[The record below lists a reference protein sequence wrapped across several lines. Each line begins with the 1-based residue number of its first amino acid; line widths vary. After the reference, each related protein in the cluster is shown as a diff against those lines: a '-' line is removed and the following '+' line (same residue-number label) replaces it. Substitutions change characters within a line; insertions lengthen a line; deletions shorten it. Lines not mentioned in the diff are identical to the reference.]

1 MSPINKC
8 TFLKSVGM
16 SLWVLA
22 RFWKWQ
28 DPSCLLEATWGY
40 KTKNMIFE
48 PTSSRCLISTRYCNN
63 AVHKVRGTYESFV
76 I

>member
-40 KTKNMIFE
+40 KTKNM
-48 PTSSRCLISTRYCNN
+48 
-63 AVHKVRGTYESFV
+63 
-76 I
+76 

>member
-28 DPSCLLEATWGY
+28 DPSCLLEATRGY
-40 KTKNMIFE
+40 KTR
-48 PTSSRCLISTRYCNN
+48 TWSL
-63 AVHKVRGTYESFV
+63 
-76 I
+76 

>member
-28 DPSCLLEATWGY
+28 DPSCLLEATRGY
-40 KTKNMIFE
+40 KTRTWSLSLLVVDVLSPQDIVTMLYTKWEALMNH
-48 PTSSRCLISTRYCNN
+48 L
-63 AVHKVRGTYESFV
+63 
-76 I
+76 